1 MVESPRGYKSM
12 GKLGDITRAQ
22 HCRAEFCAQD
32 VGWVPVDPADVGKVV
47 LEGRPSLT
55 LADDVVR
62 QMRTFLFGN
71 WEGNWLAYNYA
82 HDIKLPGSKCAP
94 VAFLMH
100 PQGENADGRLDSLD
114 SDNFRYRIASREI
127 VA

>member
-1 MVESPRGYKSM
+1 MSAGAGR
-12 GKLGDITRAQ
+12 
-22 HCRAEFCAQD
+22 
-32 VGWVPVDPADVGKVV
+32 PADVWKGGARGAA
-47 LEGRPSLT
+47 EPE
-55 LADDVVR
+55 ACDDVVR

-100 PQGENADGRLDSLD
+100 PQGENADGRLDS
-114 SDNFRYRIASREI
+114 STPTTSGTASRPARSSPEQRRS
-127 VA
+127 

>member
-1 MVESPRGYKSM
+1 
-12 GKLGDITRAQ
+12 
-22 HCRAEFCAQD
+22 
-32 VGWVPVDPADVGKVV
+32 
-47 LEGRPSLT
+47 
-55 LADDVVR
+55 
-62 QMRTFLFGN
+62 MRTFLFGN

-100 PQGENADGRLDSLD
+100 SQGENADGRLDSLD